1 MRKVTYTQMR
11 NELSNILE
19 DIRNGE
25 TVVVTQRGKQDLVI
39 KAEIAD
45 TCNSINDI
53 QSNNMSVSLPLEKI
67 MSTDTIKTLAQIG
80 EAVKK
85 LQPSPEVME
94 SIQRAAKQLNAM
106 VNSEEFRR
114 FSHNINDIG
123 YHLENVSSMEQFK
136 KALEHTKIKHAHIIK
151 SLEDK

>member
-1 MRKVTYTQMR
+1 MKKVTYTQMR
-11 NELSNILE
+11 NELSNILD

-53 QSNNMSVSLPLEKI
+53 QSKNMSVSIPLEKI

-80 EAVKK
+80 EAVRK

-94 SIQRAAKQLNAM
+94 SIQRAAKQFNAM

-123 YHLENVSSMEQFK
+123 YHLENSSSMEQFK